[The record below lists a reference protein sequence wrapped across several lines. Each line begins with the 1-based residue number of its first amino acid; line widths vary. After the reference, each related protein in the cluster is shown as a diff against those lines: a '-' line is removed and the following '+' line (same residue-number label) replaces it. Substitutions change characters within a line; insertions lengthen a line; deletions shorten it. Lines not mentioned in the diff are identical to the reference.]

1 MNTLPQDD
9 PTGTGSAVSELAHP
23 APAVASPAVPPGTVI
38 PDAAVIARLA
48 NIFFNGDPPQPYPGP
63 GAALPSMPVF
73 AADPLYNSIPGTPA
87 LQLPL
92 TPNHNPGL
100 PSVPLPA
107 SGAAQP
113 SARIFAVEPLTEQP
127 SLSGL
132 ADDGLPF
139 PGDPATALPGRPG
152 EVDFASLP
160 SRLTTELA
168 FAPVRGV
175 LPAPPA
181 YAGPAPF
188 DPASSASYGFLDR
201 AGMAASPDLLGA
213 NEPTAP
219 ARNAPAPPGASASA
233 ARQPTGLDHHDISN
247 IDLSGLAVQHRA
259 EIAGISLG
267 GRRSFDAHA
276 FRRDFPILQ
285 QHVNGKPLV
294 WLDNGATTQKPCTV
308 IDRLSYFYAHE
319 NSNIHR
325 GAHTLAA
332 RSTDAYE
339 GARAKVAQFVN
350 APSPDS
356 IIFVRGTTEGL
367 NLIAQAWG
375 RRNIGEGDEIV
386 LTHLEH
392 HANIVPWQQLAA
404 EKGAVIKVAPV
415 DDTGQII
422 LDAYERLFTPRT
434 RVASFSHV
442 SNALGTITP
451 VAEMVAIAHR
461 HGAIAIVDGAQSI
474 SHMPIDVQA
483 LDVDFFVFSGHKMFA
498 PTGIGAIYGR
508 PNILEAMPPWQ
519 GGGNMIEDVTFEKTT
534 FQGPP
539 ARFEAGTGNIADA
552 VGLGAAIDY
561 LSNIGMANIA
571 AYEHGLLDY
580 LTQGLL
586 SVPGLRIIGTARAK
600 AGVASFVLDECR
612 VEDVGKA
619 LAAEGIAVRAGHHC
633 AQPILRRFGLEATV
647 RPSLA
652 LYNTADDVD
661 ALVNVLRRIQI
672 GRGKARY

>member
-9 PTGTGSAVSELAHP
+9 PTGTGPAVSELALP

-73 AADPLYNSIPGTPA
+73 AADPLYNSIPGTPS
-87 LQLPL
+87 LHLPL
-92 TPNHNPGL
+92 TPNSNPGL
-100 PSVPLPA
+100 PAIPLPA

-113 SARIFAVEPLTEQP
+113 SARTFAVEPLIEQP

-132 ADDGLPF
+132 AGDGLPF
-139 PGDPATALPGRPG
+139 PGDPVTALPGPS
-152 EVDFASLP
+152 EIDFASLP

-168 FAPVRGV
+168 FAPVRGA
-175 LPAPPA
+175 LPATPA
-181 YAGPAPF
+181 YGGSAPI

-294 WLDNGATTQKPCTV
+294 WLDNGATTQKPRTV

-356 IIFVRGTTEGL
+356 IVFVRGTTEGL